1 MVIERVGEIEATWA
15 ALRVSD
21 CEAAGHAAIDQL
33 HTLQNTL
40 RKQLLDETR
49 PIQLNSKDPVGP
61 GVDFTDLEAM
71 SEILWAAAA

>member
-15 ALRVSD
+15 AHRVSD
-21 CEAAGHAAIDQL
+21 CEAAGYAAIEQL
-33 HTLQNTL
+33 HALQNKL

-49 PIQLNSKDPVGP
+49 PIQLNSKDPIGAS
-61 GVDFTDLEAM
+61 VDFTDLDAM